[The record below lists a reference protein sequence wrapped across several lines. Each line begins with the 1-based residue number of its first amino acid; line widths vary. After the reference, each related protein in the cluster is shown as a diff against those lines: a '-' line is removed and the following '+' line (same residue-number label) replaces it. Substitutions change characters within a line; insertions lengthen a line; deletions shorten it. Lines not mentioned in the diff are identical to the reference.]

1 MVMVVNRGGQAKE
14 CSTRATC
21 KSGKEMTHRSENI
34 FKKSGRLGI
43 LKAFFKA
50 L

>member
-1 MVMVVNRGGQAKE
+1 MVIIVDGQAEE

-21 KSGKEMTHRSENI
+21 KSGKEMMRRSENI
-34 FKKSGRLGI
+34 FKKSWRLGI

>member
-1 MVMVVNRGGQAKE
+1 MVMNVDGQAKE

-21 KSGKEMTHRSENI
+21 KSCKEMTRRSENI
-34 FKKSGRLGI
+34 FKKSWRLGM